1 MEPADSIG
9 RLGFGRWY
17 ERQLIQ
23 SHAYLVT
30 CFLCIVAVASCYE
43 VAGAYASRF
52 EHFLIALVVLVIGA
66 LGVHSLGR
74 YRVLLLRAETIARRA
89 TCKTCET
96 YGRITVV
103 ESGSSET
110 EPAGDE
116 RIPWIRVR
124 CRKCGN
130 AWTID

>member
-30 CFLCIVAVASCYE
+30 CFLCIVAVATCFE
-43 VAGAYASRF
+43 VAGVHASRF
-52 EHFLIALVVLVIGA
+52 EHFLIALVVLAIGA
-66 LGVHSLGR
+66 LGVYSLGR
-74 YRVLLLRAETIARRA
+74 YRVLLLRAEAIARCA

-96 YGRITVV
+96 YGRITVL
-103 ESGSSET
+103 ESGASATGPTAE
-110 EPAGDE
+110 E
-116 RIPWIRVR
+116 RFPWLKVR
-124 CRKCGN
+124 CRKCSN

>member
-30 CFLCIVAVASCYE
+30 CFLCIVTVASCYE
-43 VAGAYASRF
+43 VAGARASRF
-52 EHFLIALVVLVIGA
+52 EHFLIALVVLAVGA
-66 LGVHSLGR
+66 LGVYSLGR
-74 YRVLLLRAETIARRA
+74 YRVLLQRAEAIARRA
-89 TCKTCET
+89 TCKGCET
-96 YGRITVV
+96 YGRINVLA
-103 ESGSSET
+103 SGSGEA
-110 EPAGDE
+110 EAAGEE
-116 RIPWIRVR
+116 RFPWIKVR
-124 CRKCGN
+124 CRKCGS

>member
-23 SHAYLVT
+23 SHGYLVT

-43 VAGAYASRF
+43 VAGAHAGRF
-52 EHFLIALVVLVIGA
+52 AHFLIALVVLGIGA
-66 LGVHSLGR
+66 LGVYSLGR
-74 YRVLLLRAETIARRA
+74 YRVLLLRAEAIARRA
-89 TCKTCET
+89 TCKACDT
-96 YGRITVV
+96 YGRITVL
-103 ESGSSET
+103 ESGSSEDG
-110 EPAGDE
+110 AADQE
-116 RIPWIRVR
+116 RIPWIKVR
-124 CRKCGN
+124 CRKCGS